1 MNKATTTGQAT
12 ETVTDHD
19 SLTTTVLH
27 SRAGN
32 TNTIDKESRSDLRN
46 QANPRRRR
54 GASASRNTN
63 RHITTQA
70 DRVSDWRPTGFAN
83 GLPFA

>member
-1 MNKATTTGQAT
+1 MNATTATGQAT
-12 ETVTDHD
+12 RTVTDHD

-27 SRAGN
+27 SGAGN
-32 TNTIDKESRSDLRN
+32 TNTIDKESRSDVRDL
-46 QANPRRRR
+46 ANVRRRR

-63 RHITTQA
+63 RHITIQA
-70 DRVSDWRPTGFAN
+70 DRVSDWRPSQFAN